1 MTEQFAFERT
11 EALNAA
17 ITAWADKLRDAAR
30 STAPAAS
37 GELRNSIRRT
47 CRKDS
52 GQIYRISVGFEKQ
65 GIYVH
70 VGAGRGYGGFKGGKF
85 YSEAVLHKKAA
96 LAAAAAD
103 PKSKKKARAAKADG
117 HMTQVN
123 PRSIGRMGTGA
134 RPANHWLAPHIERL
148 LPELALAVQQYQ
160 TDAWIKSKGFSTTIK
175 L

>member
-1 MTEQFAFERT
+1 MTDKFAFERT

-30 STAPAAS
+30 SSAPAAS
-37 GELRNSIRRT
+37 GELRRSIRRT

-85 YSEAVLHKKAA
+85 YS
-96 LAAAAAD
+96 D
-103 PKSKKKARAAKADG
+103 ARR
-117 HMTQVN
+117 TTLTVN
-123 PRSIGRMGTGA
+123 PRSVGRMGTGA